1 VLSDGSILITGGRD
15 SDGNLVAASEI
26 FDPETQTSSASA
38 TLNTARVDHS
48 ATVLTDGRVLVAGGS
63 DANGALSSAEIFDPA
78 SPENGFQAVASPMTA
93 ARTHHTATLLSNG
106 SVLIAGGET
115 GGTAEIFDPTT
126 QSFTPTLWNLTVAR
140 SGHTAT
146 WFANDSVLLAGGNT
160 ASMELFTPLDQRFT
174 LDAATMSVVRTG
186 HWAFELSDTRL
197 LLFQGDVGNS
207 IDEFNLVTDTIT
219 PKGSLDFHA
228 SSSTLLAN
236 GKVLV
241 LGTDV
246 SGLYNPDAVPPA
258 PDFTAF
264 DETSV
269 PNSGILPRSGQAAV
283 TLPGDKKVLITGGVD
298 SDNQLLGQALFNPAK
313 IWTDRD
319 DYQPDDPVI
328 LSGSG
333 WKTNESIYLFAV
345 DNETQQW
352 TYETTIN
359 ADANGEFIVS
369 PYFIVEL
376 RHLGVQFHVTAVG
389 QSTMQAD
396 VYFTDSNAQRLE
408 LLGAQT
414 PSPVSPGNTASY
426 GTTATNSVH
435 VEFGGNN
442 TSCTVTL
449 SASGLPAGATA
460 TFNPPSVTSTG
471 QRDLYSLLTIST
483 TSGTTLPG
491 TYNFTIT
498 GTLSGPG
505 CQGGNPLTAP
515 GTLVVATPTPTP
527 TATATATPTASP
539 TATASPSAT
548 FTPTPTPTPTAAA
561 TNLVVSAVS
570 GTYGG
575 SVTLS
580 ATLTSNSNPVS
591 GKTINFT
598 LNGNPAGSGVT
609 NGSGVA
615 TSSSVTL
622 CGSSYNVSGS
632 PYATGAAAS
641 WVGDVSFGATSGNN
655 SLTVA
660 KANASFIVTPYTVT
674 YDGNPHTATVSAI
687 IGVCGEEEAVVGT
700 VDVSNTTHILASQS
714 PYTADYWFFTG
725 TGNYNSIGNTTIT
738 NVINKKDAT
747 WTTNPNSKTYG
758 DTGPSPLTSGSGSGF
773 VTADATLVTAT
784 YSRVAGENASP
795 PTYHITA
802 TLGPADVIANYNITN
817 AGAEFTID
825 KRLATWTTDPNSKT
839 YGDLDP
845 VPLTTGS
852 GSNFVPADGVTAT
865 YSRVTGEN
873 ASPPTYHITATLNA
887 TVAGALDNYIITNA
901 GAEFTIDRVSL
912 DITASNQGKTYG
924 DTFTFLGTEFTTGA
938 GQLKFVDMVTSV
950 ALSSA
955 GAGAAATYTA
965 PGPTYAITAS
975 AAVFRPAGAGNN
987 YDITY
992 HSGTLTL
999 SQRQLDITANNRT
1012 KTYGDTVTFAG
1023 TEFSTGAGQL
1033 VNGNTVTSVTLASAG
1048 AVATASVSGSPYS
1061 ITPSAAVGTGLGN
1074 YTISYYN
1081 ASVGLTVNKKHLT
1094 VTAEDKSK
1102 AYDGNPY
1109 SPFTATL
1116 SGFVN
1121 GETDSGLRGTGALSG
1136 AAGFTGNAVGQS
1148 LPGTWTITPTVGT
1161 LMATNYDF
1169 TPFVNGTL
1177 TIGYGTC
1184 TGGTPGGVILPPINS
1199 DGSSVYKRKG
1209 GSTIPVKFTVCDAN
1223 GQPISN
1229 PYAVF
1234 LNYPQGGQ
1242 LTMTG
1247 SIRGTI
1253 DNVNESGDTVIPDV
1267 AFTFT
1272 GGQWHFNMATTNLTA
1287 GNTYTFRI
1295 NLAYGPGITFTV
1307 GVK

>member
-1 VLSDGSILITGGRD
+1 MQSTAKANNFLGHFFALLGAVVMLAIATWVSASSSQQVKPLDNLATPRTGHTATVLSDGSILITGGRD
-15 SDGNLVAASEI
+15 ADGNLIAASEI

-48 ATVLTDGRVLVAGGS
+48 ATVLLDGRVLIAGGS

-539 TATASPSAT
+539 TATSSPSAT

-873 ASPPTYHITATLNA
+873 ASPPTYHITATLSA
-887 TVAGALDNYIITNA
+887 TVAGALDNYIITNTGAEFTIDKRLATWTIDPNSKTYGDLDPTPLTTGSGSNFVPADGVTASYSRVAGENASPPTYHITATLSATVVGALNNYIITNA
-901 GAEFTIDRVSL
+901 GAEFTINKRL
-912 DITASNQGKTYG
+912 ASWTTDPNSKTYG
-924 DTFTFLGTEFTTGA
+924 DLDPVPLTTGSGSNFVPADGVTATYSRVAGENASPPTYHITATLSATVAGALHNYIITNTGAEFTIDKR
-938 GQLKFVDMVTSV
+938 L
-950 ALSSA
+950 
-955 GAGAAATYTA
+955 ATWTTD
-965 PGPTYAITAS
+965 PNS
-975 AAVFRPAGAGNN
+975 
-987 YDITY
+987 
-992 HSGTLTL
+992 
-999 SQRQLDITANNRT
+999 
-1012 KTYGDTVTFAG
+1012 KTYGDADPVPLT
-1023 TEFSTGAGQL
+1023 TGSGDF
-1033 VNGNTVTSVTLASAG
+1033 LAAD
-1048 AVATASVSGSPYS
+1048 A
-1061 ITPSAAVGTGLGN
+1061 
-1074 YTISYYN
+1074 
-1081 ASVGLTVNKKHLT
+1081 
-1094 VTAEDKSK
+1094 VTATYTRD
-1102 AYDGNPY
+1102 P
-1109 SPFTATL
+1109 
-1116 SGFVN
+1116 
-1121 GETDSGLRGTGALSG
+1121 GETVL
-1136 AAGFTGNAVGQS
+1136 
-1148 LPGTWTITPTVGT
+1148 
-1161 LMATNYDF
+1161 
-1169 TPFVNGTL
+1169 
-1177 TIGYGTC
+1177 
-1184 TGGTPGGVILPPINS
+1184 
-1199 DGSSVYKRKG
+1199 
-1209 GSTIPVKFTVCDAN
+1209 
-1223 GQPISN
+1223 
-1229 PYAVF
+1229 
-1234 LNYPQGGQ
+1234 
-1242 LTMTG
+1242 
-1247 SIRGTI
+1247 
-1253 DNVNESGDTVIPDV
+1253 
-1267 AFTFT
+1267 
-1272 GGQWHFNMATTNLTA
+1272 
-1287 GNTYTFRI
+1287 
-1295 NLAYGPGITFTV
+1295 
-1307 GVK
+1307 